1 MLLGLWPTKLPMT
14 WDSDIGVDHFD
25 VPSLESFYTI
35 PKEESGLGR
44 PPIGFVMGFM
54 TVLAVLH
61 CSHCACLQRSFSIC
75 RRIQHVIGTVAN
87 EATNDMGFGYR
98 ELITSTCLVWNHSIQ
113 SQKKKVVSVA
123 LFGAR
128 GTCGSGPVSC
138 MGHFD
143 V

>member
-1 MLLGLWPTKLPMT
+1 MSLGLWPTKLPMT

-44 PPIGFVMGFM
+44 
-54 TVLAVLH
+54 
-61 CSHCACLQRSFSIC
+61 
-75 RRIQHVIGTVAN
+75 
-87 EATNDMGFGYR
+87 
-98 ELITSTCLVWNHSIQ
+98 LVWCSADLWLRTLVQ
-113 SQKKKVVSVA
+113 D
-123 LFGAR
+123 
-128 GTCGSGPVSC
+128 VSC